1 MTKRFYRKRSVLDKL
16 TALLVVTAMFL
27 TSSPVIALDTLRAA
41 EQLSEQTF
49 TLTPEDGVTVTL
61 SGLMPVRGYA
71 EAQPADVA
79 GEDVLHAYDITIHRS
94 DGTEFEPDSGS
105 PIAVSFKSTDI
116 ARAIADEETSLTVAH
131 IDDSG
136 KETAVE
142 LTDAEGGEVCFDAES
157 FSIYVIYEHEND
169 GDLQKP
175 RKTFYFLSDQFSDYT
190 DGTTEGSGLYESGLY
205 RFPNAAGQMVSTQIV
220 KDGERLHQIVM
231 PNNNEF
237 GAFYGWYVVEL
248 DRQKSIEATISD
260 SQGAIPAGTDL
271 TTDQL
276 TRFVYKWGDNPE
288 NVTGDTVIH
297 VSEDVSEDEDVFLA
311 PLFNNFRFVVF
322 LGPDDDSGKTD
333 IAMRKII
340 VLGENRTAT
349 VELSD
354 VVAEPLPGSDQSFY
368 GWEYNGTVYQTRGS
382 GNEVI
387 EKSLTLTDAD
397 FPDGTDTVQI
407 TPVFK
412 KTGFIVFDLQ
422 AVDAEPLGAMHAFLY
437 DPNVPEQERATISQ
451 LPVTTRPG
459 YVFDGWFAHF
469 TNQNGQSVEQCVS
482 MAKQSA
488 TDTNNSA
495 INPTDNYVHIDNE
508 ADGSYIYKGKLY
520 LRHGMTLYAHGA
532 RLTPP
537 TTRWSSGSKR
547 SRMTRTPPTAK
558 SIMISTPIR

>member
-136 KETAVE
+136 KETAVA
-142 LTDAEGGEVCFDAES
+142 LTEAEGSEVCFDAES

-190 DGTTEGSGLYESGLY
+190 DDTGEGSGLYESGLY

-220 KDGERLHQIVM
+220 KEGERLHQIVM

-248 DRQKSIEATISD
+248 DRQKSIEATIRD

-276 TRFVYKWGDNPE
+276 TRFVYKWGDDPE

-340 VLGENRTAT
+340 VLGKTRTAT

-387 EKSLTLTDAD
+387 EQSLTLTDAD
-397 FPDGTDTVQI
+397 FPGGTDTVQI

-412 KTGFIVFDLQ
+412 KTDFIVFDLQ
-422 AVDAEPLGAMHAFLY
+422 ADDAEPMGAMHAFLY
-437 DPNVPEQERATISQ
+437 DPNVAEQERATISQ

-469 TNQNGQSVEQCVS
+469 TDQNGQPVEQRVS

-488 TDTNNSA
+488 TDTTNSA
-495 INPTDNYVHIDNE
+495 IYPTDNHVHIDNE
-508 ADGSYIYKGKLY
+508 ADGSY
-520 LRHGMTLYAHGA
+520 
-532 RLTPP
+532 
-537 TTRWSSGSKR
+537 
-547 SRMTRTPPTAK
+547 
-558 SIMISTPIR
+558 

>member
-71 EAQPADVA
+71 EAQPANVA

-136 KETAVE
+136 KETAVA
-142 LTDAEGGEVCFDAES
+142 LTEAEGSEVCFDAES

-220 KDGERLHQIVM
+220 KEGERLHQIVM

-248 DRQKSIEATISD
+248 DRQKSIEATIRD

-271 TTDQL
+271 TTD
-276 TRFVYKWGDNPE
+276 
-288 NVTGDTVIH
+288 
-297 VSEDVSEDEDVFLA
+297 
-311 PLFNNFRFVVF
+311 
-322 LGPDDDSGKTD
+322 
-333 IAMRKII
+333 
-340 VLGENRTAT
+340 
-349 VELSD
+349 
-354 VVAEPLPGSDQSFY
+354 
-368 GWEYNGTVYQTRGS
+368 
-382 GNEVI
+382 
-387 EKSLTLTDAD
+387 
-397 FPDGTDTVQI
+397 
-407 TPVFK
+407 
-412 KTGFIVFDLQ
+412 
-422 AVDAEPLGAMHAFLY
+422 
-437 DPNVPEQERATISQ
+437 
-451 LPVTTRPG
+451 
-459 YVFDGWFAHF
+459 
-469 TNQNGQSVEQCVS
+469 
-482 MAKQSA
+482 
-488 TDTNNSA
+488 
-495 INPTDNYVHIDNE
+495 
-508 ADGSYIYKGKLY
+508 
-520 LRHGMTLYAHGA
+520 
-532 RLTPP
+532 
-537 TTRWSSGSKR
+537 
-547 SRMTRTPPTAK
+547 
-558 SIMISTPIR
+558 